1 MDSKSQLQAL
11 TVCLL
16 MFFSSL
22 VIAQDLTNKVD
33 SVSYSLGLMLGKNI
47 KKDGIKEVN
56 YDLIAK
62 AIEDVMQD
70 DGDYKITRQAA
81 KIYYTNY
88 MTALQQEKTKA
99 ARADG
104 EAYLFK
110 NATKKGVTTTASGLQ
125 YEVLKSVETGASPTL
140 SNEVKTHYHGTLIDG
155 TVFDSSVDRNEP
167 ISFPLG
173 NVITGWQEALQ
184 LMKVGEKY
192 KVFLPYNLAYGPRA
206 AGKLIKPY
214 SALIFEVELLGIK

>member
-1 MDSKSQLQAL
+1 MDSKSQLQIL
-11 TVCLL
+11 IFCLF

-33 SVSYSLGLMLGKNI
+33 SVSYSLGLMLGNNI

-56 YDLIAK
+56 QEIVAK

-88 MTALQQEKTKA
+88 MTALKKEKTKA

-104 EAYLFK
+104 EAYLLK
-110 NATKKGVTTTASGLQ
+110 NATKKGVITTASGLQ
-125 YEVLKSVETGASPTL
+125 YEVMKKGGGPMPTAKDKVE
-140 SNEVKTHYHGTLIDG
+140 VHYHGTLIDG
-155 TVFDSSVDRNEP
+155 TVFDSSVDRGKT
-167 ISFPLG
+167 ISFPVMG
-173 NVITGWQEALQ
+173 VIKGWQEALQ
-184 LMKVGEKY
+184 LMHVGDKL
-192 KVFLPYNLAYGPRA
+192 KLTIPQSLAYGKRGSGAIIP
-206 AGKLIKPY
+206 PY
-214 SALIFEVELLGIK
+214 STLVFEVELFGIQ

>member
-1 MDSKSQLQAL
+1 MDSKSQLQIL
-11 TVCLL
+11 IFCLF

-33 SVSYSLGLMLGKNI
+33 SVSYSLGLMLGNNI

-56 YDLIAK
+56 QEIVAK

-88 MTALQQEKTKA
+88 MTALKKDKTKA

-104 EAYLFK
+104 EAYLLK
-110 NATKKGVTTTASGLQ
+110 NATKKGVITTASGLQ
-125 YEVLKSVETGASPTL
+125 YEVMKKGGGPMPTAKDKVE
-140 SNEVKTHYHGTLIDG
+140 VHYHGTLIDG
-155 TVFDSSVDRNEP
+155 TVFDSSVDRGKT
-167 ISFPLG
+167 ISFPVMG
-173 NVITGWQEALQ
+173 VIKGWQEALQ
-184 LMKVGEKY
+184 LMHVGDKL
-192 KVFLPYNLAYGPRA
+192 KLTIPQSLAYGKRG
-206 AGKLIKPY
+206 AGANIPPY
-214 SALIFEVELLGIK
+214 STLVFEVELFGIQ

>member
-11 TVCLL
+11 VVCLL

-47 KKDGIKEVN
+47 KKDGIKKVN

-62 AIEDVMQD
+62 GMEDMMQD

-88 MTALQQEKTKA
+88 MTSLKEEKTKA

-104 EAYLFK
+104 EAYLLK
-110 NATKKGVTTTASGLQ
+110 NALKKGVITTASGLQ
-125 YEVLKSVETGASPTL
+125 YEVMNQGDGPMPTAKDKVE
-140 SNEVKTHYHGTLIDG
+140 VHYHGMLIDG
-155 TVFDSSVDRNEP
+155 TVFDSSVDRGKT
-167 ISFPLG
+167 ISFPVMG
-173 NVITGWQEALQ
+173 VIKGWQEALQ
-184 LMKVGEKY
+184 LMHVGDKL
-192 KVFLPYNLAYGPRA
+192 KLTIPQSLAYGNRG
-206 AGKLIKPY
+206 AGASIPPY
-214 SALIFEVELLGIK
+214 STLIFEVELFGIE

>member
-1 MDSKSQLQAL
+1 MDSKSQLQIL
-11 TVCLL
+11 IFCLF

-33 SVSYSLGLMLGKNI
+33 SVSYSLGLMLGNNI

-56 YDLIAK
+56 QEIVAK

-88 MTALQQEKTKA
+88 MTALKKEKTKL

-104 EAYLFK
+104 EAYLLK
-110 NATKKGVTTTASGLQ
+110 NATKKGVITTASGLQ
-125 YEVLKSVETGASPTL
+125 YEVMKKGDGPMPTAKDKVE
-140 SNEVKTHYHGTLIDG
+140 VHYHGTLIDG
-155 TVFDSSVDRNEP
+155 TVFDSSVDRGKT
-167 ISFPLG
+167 ISFPVMG
-173 NVITGWQEALQ
+173 VIKGWQEALQ
-184 LMKVGEKY
+184 LMHVGDKL
-192 KVFLPYNLAYGPRA
+192 KLTIPQSLAYGKRG
-206 AGKLIKPY
+206 AGANIPPY
-214 SALIFEVELLGIK
+214 STLVFEVELFGIQ

>member
-1 MDSKSQLQAL
+1 MDSKSQIQAL
-11 TVCLL
+11 SVCLL

-47 KKDGIKEVN
+47 KKDGIKELN
-56 YDLIAK
+56 YDLVAEAMQDI
-62 AIEDVMQD
+62 MQD

-88 MTALQQEKTKA
+88 MASLKEEKTKA

-110 NATKKGVTTTASGLQ
+110 NATKKGVITTASGLQ
-125 YEVLKSVETGASPTL
+125 YEVLKQGDGPIPTAKDKVE
-140 SNEVKTHYHGTLIDG
+140 VHYHGMLIDG
-155 TVFDSSVDRNEP
+155 TVFDSSVDRGKT
-167 ISFPLG
+167 ISFPVMG
-173 NVITGWQEALQ
+173 VIKGWQEALQ
-184 LMKVGEKY
+184 LMHVGDKL
-192 KVFLPYNLAYGPRA
+192 KLTIPQNLAYGARG
-206 AGKLIKPY
+206 AGGSIPPY
-214 SALIFEVELLGIK
+214 STLIFEVELFDIQ

>member
-1 MDSKSQLQAL
+1 MDSKSQLQIL
-11 TVCLL
+11 IFCLF

-33 SVSYSLGLMLGKNI
+33 SVSYSLGLMLGNNI

-56 YDLIAK
+56 QEIVAK

-88 MTALQQEKTKA
+88 MTALKKEKTKA

-104 EAYLFK
+104 EAYLLK
-110 NATKKGVTTTASGLQ
+110 NATKKGVITTASGLQ
-125 YEVLKSVETGASPTL
+125 YEVMKKGDGPMPTAKDKVE
-140 SNEVKTHYHGTLIDG
+140 VHYHGTLIDG
-155 TVFDSSVDRNEP
+155 TVFDSSVDRGKT
-167 ISFPLG
+167 ISFPVMG
-173 NVITGWQEALQ
+173 VIKGWQEALQ
-184 LMKVGEKY
+184 LMHVGDKL
-192 KVFLPYNLAYGPRA
+192 KLTIPQSLAYGKRGSGAIIP
-206 AGKLIKPY
+206 PY
-214 SALIFEVELLGIK
+214 STLVFEVELLGIQ

>member
-1 MDSKSQLQAL
+1 MDSKSQLQIL
-11 TVCLL
+11 IFCLF

-33 SVSYSLGLMLGKNI
+33 SVSYSLGLMLGNNI

-56 YDLIAK
+56 QEIVAK

-88 MTALQQEKTKA
+88 MTALKKDKTKA

-104 EAYLFK
+104 EAYLLK
-110 NATKKGVTTTASGLQ
+110 NATKKGVIITASGLQ
-125 YEVLKSVETGASPTL
+125 YEVMKKGDGPMPTAKDKVE
-140 SNEVKTHYHGTLIDG
+140 VHYHGTLIDG
-155 TVFDSSVDRNEP
+155 TVFDSSVDRGKT
-167 ISFPLG
+167 ISFPVMG
-173 NVITGWQEALQ
+173 VIKGWQEALQ
-184 LMKVGEKY
+184 LMHVGDKL
-192 KVFLPYNLAYGPRA
+192 KLTIPQSLAYGKRG
-206 AGKLIKPY
+206 AGANIPPY
-214 SALIFEVELLGIK
+214 STLVFEVELFGIQ